1 MTNETFSDVYNKAL
15 DLLSRREHSQKEI
28 KLKLQKKF
36 KNSEEIY
43 EVIEKSQ

>member
-28 KLKLQKKF
+28 KLSFKKSL
-36 KNSEEIY
+36 KTLKRSMRLLI
-43 EVIEKSQ
+43 SL